1 MIYISFQRD
10 KNLFFISKKIIK
22 IIIILNHQYFGAMVL
37 IVMRGGAV
45 FPPLIPE
52 VKNDLFKN
60 SHILNEFGFCPF

>member
-10 KNLFFISKKIIK
+10 CKENNL
-22 IIIILNHQYFGAMVL
+22 NNYYFKPPIFWCNG
-37 IVMRGGAV
+37 INCNEGERGTV